1 MISFHLAQQVSARTA
16 RGALRLCGR
25 AQPSHPCA
33 TRSAATA
40 PAPWGGGSGADRA
53 ASAPV
58 GCGRGVALQALMAGV
73 TAIEKSSAVSHLLR
87 DRASTTGG
95 PASGAQLGYAS

>member
-1 MISFHLAQQVSARTA
+1 MTSLTTKVSART
-16 RGALRLCGR
+16 ALRLCGR
-25 AQPSHPCA
+25 AQPLHPCA

-58 GCGRGVALQALMAGV
+58 GSGRGVALIALMAGA
-73 TAIEKSSAVSHLLR
+73 TAIAKSTTVSHLLR

-95 PASGAQLGYAS
+95 LAFGAGLGYAS